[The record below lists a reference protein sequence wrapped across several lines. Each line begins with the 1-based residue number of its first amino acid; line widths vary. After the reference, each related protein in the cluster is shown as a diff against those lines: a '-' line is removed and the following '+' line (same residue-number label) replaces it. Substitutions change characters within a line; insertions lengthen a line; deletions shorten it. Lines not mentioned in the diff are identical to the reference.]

1 MRLGTY
7 ARQLDRPL
15 SQGSH
20 SSRVIIQVAETLE
33 SRQEFTRR
41 LVWETVARDA
51 LLLLSAL
58 ALVVLAVHTGLRP
71 LQRLRA
77 DVTQRHHDDLTPIDP
92 EQVPKDVRP
101 LVDAINLHMQRTR
114 QVLQQQRAFIDDA
127 SHQLRTPLTTLA
139 TQTSY
144 ALRETDPAQ
153 REAALQAIKTQVD
166 DAIRQTNQ
174 MLALARA
181 DAMELQREPL
191 DLLALA
197 ERVTRRLWPLARQHG
212 IDLGLEPLNDTPADA
227 PTDAPTQPQGHAA
240 LLEEALANLLHNAL
254 QHTPAGG
261 QVTVQAGVLA
271 GKAVLRVADT
281 GPGIPATDRARVG
294 QRFLRVADPAAPQAP
309 HGTGTGLGLAI
320 AHAIAQRH
328 GGSLRL
334 EEAHPGQAAP
344 GLRVGV
350 EWPV

>member
-1 MRLGTY
+1 
-7 ARQLDRPL
+7 
-15 SQGSH
+15 
-20 SSRVIIQVAETLE
+20 
-33 SRQEFTRR
+33 
-41 LVWETVARDA
+41 VWETVARDA

-77 DVTQRHHDDLTPIDP
+77 DVAQRHDDDLTPIDP

-144 ALRETDPAQ
+144 ALRATDPAQ

-191 DLLALA
+191 DLMALA

-212 IDLGLEPLNDTPADA
+212 IDLGLEPLNDTRADA
-227 PTDAPTQPQGHAA
+227 PTNAPAQPQGHAA

-261 QVTVQAGVLA
+261 QVTVQAGVLN
-271 GKAVLRVADT
+271 GQAVLRVADT

-309 HGTGTGLGLAI
+309 HGTGLGLAI

-334 EEAHPGQAAP
+334 EEAHPGLAAP